1 MTTLSE
7 NETWIESVDPRTGR
21 TFYANPITRET
32 RWEKPEPSL
41 PPNWERMQD
50 EATGRVFYVDH
61 VRKVTTWNHPTA
73 SVATSTPSQDYS
85 TTSNSNSNTSPAMM
99 VSSQSNNPSNNFY
112 TSSSNHGNTFASE
125 SSSGVSLNFL
135 KSMDFKVEKV
145 PDELRPKC
153 PSCDL
158 EFSTTAFSLNRT
170 KRDLRRH
177 HCRLC
182 GDVVCHDC
190 SMHKVVLPLEG
201 DEFNKAVRVC
211 NACHVDVERGDY
223 FSMRRYL
230 TPLTL
235 YTPPQIYSSEQ
246 EKQIQA
252 ALYGLA
258 QDLNACLL
266 DSTSFSEKV
275 TLSPSQLVPAI
286 TNYLSGEV
294 TSEIQD
300 YAITT
305 FSILLA
311 LANVVERT
319 SEYTKACD
327 IGTVYPNMLSLLE
340 QSNRTI
346 PIQEQ
351 CVRATFYIVTSVQN
365 LSQHHMENTL
375 RLMLDCCMLGNASIS
390 LQRWA
395 VATIQHTIPF
405 LPDNFD
411 LQSCGCIMILGS
423 LLSSD
428 DADIRT
434 HATAALTA
442 TIYANPTPQKQSSI
456 VSSIHDSGALQTS
469 LTPMLV
475 CSDPSVVIMACTFCK
490 CLVTISP
497 QNFPM
502 PHGFISTLL
511 SIIQNSSSLHCK
523 SIAFQLLALLKNSI
537 QSSEEVHLLQV
548 LLVQHIQEQY
558 ANRETHG
565 WHLLESCAILLHPIQ
580 NSYLQL
586 GVKWLETCPPKL
598 PSAFDPSI
606 TVQSTFLSTLVKWFQ
621 DCTDLQDWTREA
633 LEGGLWKFLVPLLNV
648 KVPYQDPIQ
657 ARQIIL
663 YQSNACHLLALMLT
677 TQNNDSLLASSSNSI
692 CVLFN
697 STALHIQSYTGGT
710 ELPLH
715 SLLEASLVAVGS
727 IVGAN
732 IYSQTSTEEV
742 LPSDL
747 FLTEKESVSPEKQK
761 LAEMAC
767 QVLSSQNNTFL
778 SAILVGAYGSECV
791 FPAIRLTFAIVPY
804 TPLPPTMYEAFSD
817 ILIASIKDYVKQ
829 RIPLSMVLSII
840 RKSTGSVGRFAI
852 PAMATLFASKPSTN
866 PESVEMQTW
875 RCLQVECMY
884 TLEALSQHPSLWSM
898 IMTTSLPQMNAYLLE
913 GTDDNAIHVTLQAI
927 QRMIPL
933 PAHAMTAARNGI
945 GTPLCKLICSSKKT
959 ITMALQVLH
968 NLSTHAAARLS
979 TSNELDLYHC
989 GSVTAA
995 CTALSVSTKTEDS
1008 SLISK
1013 LALEILLYHIQDL
1026 QQLEKNRQDLINI
1039 FFQAISRQRPFLQ
1052 CLCATLLT
1060 QSSEE
1065 KQNTLVTPSLYG
1077 TPLPFYD
1084 GAVAGYETTY
1094 PAAIALVSFI
1104 ASLST
1109 SSSGNNIFWHVFCL
1123 IDFKDSLLDER
1134 QKYATV
1140 IAACS
1145 TLFAMPNIDIPKQ
1158 FLLKEIQS
1166 NVTQILEHN
1175 NNKTEESSIFPFLEQ
1190 YKIPQTCL
1198 RLCNDPTL
1206 RPYAF
1211 PIIESILIEHPDD
1224 ILPLMIADKES
1235 LSTCLD
1241 LLDCSAITNSSIDGE
1256 EENPKHVSRVIAH
1269 VIGTCA
1275 ERGELAPAV
1284 DKFNLRSTAIASLSA
1299 ACLLDPI
1306 ADEEDDDDDHPVGS
1320 TVTKSCLHAL
1330 VGIFSNYDEDMKFSV
1345 MEARAIATNLGGRL
1359 SNVVLQ
1365 RFVKHAET
1373 TTIKRDI
1380 TNAPEVA
1387 LLCELASV
1395 KEALPDL
1402 CANGGLEAL
1411 SLVANEGAISAI
1423 NALFEACESEPQLV
1437 LDVEGHLSIMHVLTD
1452 EDKVNESN
1460 ELACMQLL
1468 ACIASQKKGRCAIAQ
1483 ADDSYDCIVHASDII
1498 IQTTQRIKQK
1508 SGSNDDV
1515 NGDSNI
1521 LGKESKE
1528 EDTKERITAFW
1539 EKKQVEKIE
1548 SSVNSLELA
1557 SLSLLSSL
1565 LLDSTSRQHILFE
1578 NDALIQS
1585 LFYLVSHETDHINL
1599 QYATLSFLWNASSYV
1614 HTSED
1619 CTFSLKA
1626 LSSTMLSVLSIPNVL
1641 TNNIGMEM
1649 TCQLGHIKEAVSLSH
1664 NLVLARAISLQERYF
1679 FQLEEE
1685 CKIQTLEAISIQL
1698 VNIIQNTIA
1707 TSKKTYR
1714 RVLLKTSSGRLV
1726 YECTSFLY
1734 RFTAS
1739 SKQMSLSPS
1748 ALAAMM
1754 SLILNY
1760 QDIFLGENPS
1770 TDEEMNEIN
1779 YWNASTTK
1787 CVEVFSL
1794 LYFDLDTVLTDDV
1807 MKSFLPRKQA
1817 LKSIDITT
1825 AFSQS
1830 LTSFL
1835 NTGMSDATRSMASK
1849 RILERMEF

>member
-1 MTTLSE
+1 MSE

-73 SVATSTPSQDYS
+73 TAATSTPKNDYS
-85 TTSNSNSNTSPAMM
+85 AATHSSSNASPAMM
-99 VSSQSNNPSNNFY
+99 MSSQSTNSSNNFY
-112 TSSSNHGNTFASE
+112 TSSSNHANTFASE

-135 KSMDFKVEKV
+135 KSMDFKVQKV
-145 PDELRPKC
+145 PDELRPNC
-153 PSCDL
+153 PSCDM

-182 GDVVCHDC
+182 GDVVCNDC

-235 YTPPQIYSSEQ
+235 YTPPQVYSQEQ
-246 EKQIQA
+246 KTQIKA

-286 TNYLSGEV
+286 TNYLSGEME
-294 TSEIQD
+294 SETQD

-365 LSQHHMENTL
+365 LSQQHMENTL
-375 RLMLDCCMLGNASIS
+375 RLMLDCCMLGNASTS

-502 PHGFISTLL
+502 PNGFISTLL

-523 SIAFQLLALLKNSI
+523 SIAFQLLALLKTSI
-537 QSSEEVHLLQV
+537 QSTEEVHLLQV

-565 WHLLESCAILLHPIQ
+565 WHLLESCAKLLHPIQ

-586 GVKWLETCPPKL
+586 GMKWLETCPPKL
-598 PSAFDPSI
+598 ASAFDPSI
-606 TVQSTFLSTLVKWFQ
+606 TVQSTFLSVLVNWFQ
-621 DCTDLQDWTREA
+621 DCVDLQEWTREA

-657 ARQIIL
+657 ARQIIV

-677 TQNNDSLLASSSNSI
+677 TQNNDSLLTSTSNSI
-692 CVLFN
+692 CVLFS
-697 STALHIQSYTGGT
+697 STALHIQSYTGGA
-710 ELPLH
+710 ELPLN
-715 SLLEASLVAVGS
+715 SLLEASLIAVGS
-727 IVGAN
+727 LVGAN
-732 IYSQTSTEEV
+732 IYNQTRKEEV

-747 FLTEKESVSPEKQK
+747 FVTEKESVSPEKQK

-778 SAILVGAYGSECV
+778 SAILVGAYGPECV

-817 ILIASIKDYVKQ
+817 ILSASIKDYVNQ

-840 RKSTGSVGRFAI
+840 RKSTGSIGRFAI

-913 GTDDNAIHVTLQAI
+913 GTNDNAIHVTLQAI

-933 PAHAMTAARNGI
+933 PAHAMTAAKNGI
-945 GTPLCKLICSSKKT
+945 GTPLCKLICSSEKT

-979 TSNELDLYHC
+979 GTNELDLYHC

-995 CTALSVSTKTEDS
+995 CTALTISAKTEDS

-1026 QQLEKNRQDLINI
+1026 QQLENNRQELINI
-1039 FFQAISRQRPFLQ
+1039 FFQAISRQRSFLQ
-1052 CLCATLLT
+1052 CLCATLLS
-1060 QSSEE
+1060 QSFEE

-1077 TPLPFYD
+1077 TPLSFYD
-1084 GAVAGYETTY
+1084 GAVAGYESTY
-1094 PAAIALVSFI
+1094 PAAVALVSFI
-1104 ASLST
+1104 ASLS
-1109 SSSGNNIFWHVFCL
+1109 SSSNNNNNNIFWHVFCL

-1145 TLFAMPNIDIPKQ
+1145 TLFAMPDIDIPKQ

-1166 NVTQILEHN
+1166 NVTQIIEHN

-1198 RLCNDPTL
+1198 QLCNDPAL

-1211 PIIESILIEHPDD
+1211 PILESILIEHPDD

-1241 LLDCSAITNSSIDGE
+1241 LLDCNTTTTISIDDE
-1256 EENPKHVSRVIAH
+1256 EEEDPRHVSTVIAH

-1275 ERGELAPAV
+1275 ERGDLAPAV

-1306 ADEEDDDDDHPVGS
+1306 AEEEDDDDHPVGS

-1373 TTIKRDI
+1373 TTSKRDI
-1380 TNAPEVA
+1380 TNAPEIA

-1437 LDVEGHLSIMHVLTD
+1437 LDVEGHISIMHVLTD
-1452 EDKVNESN
+1452 EGKVNESN

-1468 ACIASQKKGRCAIAQ
+1468 ACIASQKKGRCAIAE
-1483 ADDSYDCIVHASDII
+1483 ADDSYDCIVHASDIL
-1498 IQTTQRIKQK
+1498 IQTTQRIKNQ
-1508 SGSNDDV
+1508 SGSKD
-1515 NGDSNI
+1515 DSNCDHGI
-1521 LGKESKE
+1521 LEKESKE
-1528 EDTKERITAFW
+1528 EETKERITAFW

-1548 SSVNSLELA
+1548 TTVNALELA
-1557 SLSLLSSL
+1557 SLSFLSSL
-1565 LLDSTSRQHILFE
+1565 LRDSTSRQHILFE

-1585 LFYLVSHETDHINL
+1585 LFYLVSHETGHVNL
-1599 QYATLSFLWNASSYV
+1599 QYATLSFLWNASSFV
-1614 HTSED
+1614 RTDEA

-1626 LSSTMLSVLSIPNVL
+1626 LSSTMLSVLSIPVVL
-1641 TNNIGMEM
+1641 TSNAGMEM
-1649 TCQLGHIKEAVSLSH
+1649 TCHLGHIKESINLSQ
-1664 NLVLARAISLQERYF
+1664 NLVLARAISLQERYY

-1685 CKIQTLEAISIQL
+1685 CKVQTLDVISMQL
-1698 VNIIQNTIA
+1698 VNIIRNTIA
-1707 TSKKTYR
+1707 TNKKTYR

-1739 SKQMSLSPS
+1739 SKQMSLSPP

-1760 QDIFLGENPS
+1760 EDIFLGETPS
-1770 TDEEMNEIN
+1770 TDEEMNESN

-1787 CVEVFSL
+1787 CVELFSL
-1794 LYFDLDTVLTDDV
+1794 LYIDIDTILTDDV
-1807 MKSFLPRKQA
+1807 MKSFLPKKQA

-1830 LTSFL
+1830 LISFL
-1835 NTGMSDATRSMASK
+1835 NNSSSDATRSMVSK
-1849 RILERMEF
+1849 RILERIEL